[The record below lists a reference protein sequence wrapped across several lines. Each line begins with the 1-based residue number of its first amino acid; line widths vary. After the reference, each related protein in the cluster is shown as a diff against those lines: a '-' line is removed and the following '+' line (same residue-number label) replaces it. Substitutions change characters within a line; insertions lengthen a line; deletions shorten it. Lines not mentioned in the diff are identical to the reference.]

1 MKVKNLVL
9 IGIAS
14 TFMLSGCAGINL
26 NPKNINDLKPNHK
39 LDNTKTE
46 DLGKV
51 FYSGKED
58 IEVPN
63 ESFQFCWKEHCGKN
77 GVFGSLG
84 SQFTQYSG
92 IHLRPRHKEYV
103 NTNIPGNYEGTKEF
117 KAIAIKA
124 LKKAKVEVQA
134 AGGLSNKT
142 PLDIVAHKIKITTNG
157 DSGSGFNGFC
167 IQPSAEGS
175 SKVKL
180 GDRLFSV
187 TEDYYF
193 WDLKHCYAPLMEN
206 GRVAGWTEYDQ
217 SACQINSKTSYFVGL
232 LGAMKNVSCE
242 EAEKKGYFKSADG
255 KTIGS
260 CHTTYEGI
268 DGQSCWALGEYIPG
282 KVEERYAFTTP
293 AEFVHLITVFDRE
306 FKKELQNK

>member
-26 NPKNINDLKPNHK
+26 DPKNINDLKPNHK
-39 LDNTKTE
+39 LASTKTE
-46 DLGKV
+46 NLGKV
-51 FYSGKED
+51 FYSGEED

-63 ESFQFCWKEHCGKN
+63 ESFQFCWNGHCGKN
-77 GVFGSLG
+77 GIWSSLG
-84 SQFTQYSG
+84 SQFTQYKG
-92 IHLRPRHKEYV
+92 MHLRPKHKEYV

-117 KAIAIKA
+117 KVAAIKA
-124 LKKAKVEVQA
+124 LKKAKAEVQA
-134 AGGLSNKT
+134 AGGLSDKNK
-142 PLDIVAHKIKITTNG
+142 LEEIAHKIKITTNG
-157 DSGSGFNGFC
+157 DSSSGFSGFC
-167 IQPSAEGS
+167 IQPSDKGS

-180 GDRLFSV
+180 GDGKIFSV

-193 WDLKHCYAPLMEN
+193 WDLKHCYAPLMEG
-206 GRVAGWTEYDQ
+206 GRIVGWNEYDQ
-217 SACQINSKTSYFVGL
+217 SACTLNAKTSYWVGM
-232 LGAMKNVSCE
+232 LGALKNVSCE
-242 EAEKKGYFKSADG
+242 EAKKRGYKG
-255 KTIGS
+255 GS

-268 DGQSCWALGEYIPG
+268 DGQSCWALGKYIPG
-282 KVEERYAFTTP
+282 KVNPRYAFTTP